1 MNPQDFGERM
11 KTYEN
16 VSKNRLV
23 RKIPVAIRIDGRA
36 FHTFTTGFKRPFDDI
51 FTECMQETMRYLCS
65 NIQGCVLGYTQ
76 SDEITLILI
85 DYKNRNT
92 SAWFDYGVQ
101 KLCSISASMATMK
114 FNQIFAQKV
123 YSFDRVKDEKY
134 FNSLVRAMV
143 NGAQFDSRCFNI
155 PKEEVANLIYWRQ
168 IDAVKNSTQMI
179 GRAYFSHKELQNKS
193 NKEIATMLLDKA
205 NISVSD
211 FPDCNRYGSCCI
223 RNDEGKWLIDNNI
236 PIFKESGRYY
246 IERFIYL
253 EQEKI

>member
-1 MNPQDFGERM
+1 MSFQEFGERM

-51 FTECMQETMRYLCS
+51 LTKCMQETMRYLCS

-101 KLCSISASMATMK
+101 KVCSVSASMATMK
-114 FNQIFAQKV
+114 FNQIFTQKV
-123 YSFDRVKDEKY
+123 YSFDRDKNEKY

-168 IDAVKNSTQMI
+168 VDAVKNSTQMI

-193 NKEIATMLLDKA
+193 NKEIAAMLLDKA
-205 NISVSD
+205 NVSVSD

-223 RNDEGKWLIDNNI
+223 RNDEGKWIIDNNI